1 VNAVSSTTIEHVI
14 GAEGLFVL
22 HLRSGT
28 VRVRGVDGDAVR
40 VSAEDGS
47 DVESGFEIERG
58 EGSLS
63 MRHHRGIHVRL
74 GRHDAGSPAR
84 LAVDI
89 PRRGTLIVD
98 SAGADLAG
106 DDLAGAQRYRTVSGE
121 VVLTRVSGEVA
132 VDAVSGDVE
141 ISATGRL
148 RLEVR
153 TVSGDVGVRAG
164 QIDETEVATTSGDIA
179 LAGELAP
186 GGRHRI
192 ETVSGDALLALAGGT
207 RVEVSTVTGDVT
219 ADVPH
224 RAEGGRGRKVLVIG
238 SGRATLSAHSMSG
251 DVTIVAAR
259 PLDGRHE
266 ADPQD
271 EPANVDPAPSDRE
284 PAQTDPSAA
293 AIAAAYDD
301 ARLRVLH
308 DLERGDIDV
317 AEATRRLEALDTAH
331 AAGGP
336 HHD

>member
-1 VNAVSSTTIEHVI
+1 VNTVSSTTLEHVI
-14 GAEGLFVL
+14 GAEGLLVL
-22 HLRSGT
+22 HLRSGS
-28 VRVRGVDGDAVR
+28 VRLRGVDGDAAR
-40 VSAEDGS
+40 VSAEDGA
-47 DVESGFEIERG
+47 DLESGFEIERG

-63 MRHHRGIHVRL
+63 LRHQGGLQLPL
-74 GRHDAGSPAR
+74 GRHGSGGSAR
-84 LAVDI
+84 LAVDV

-98 SAGADLAG
+98 SVGADLSG

-121 VVLTRVSGEVA
+121 LELTRVSGDVA
-132 VDAVSGDVE
+132 VDAVSGDVS
-141 ISATGRL
+141 ITAAGTL

-153 TVSGDVGVRAG
+153 TMSGDVGVRAG
-164 QIDETEVATTSGDIA
+164 RIDEAEIATTSGDIA

-192 ETVSGDALLALAGGT
+192 ETVSGDAVLALAGGI

-238 SGRATLSAHSMSG
+238 NGRATLSAQSMSG
-251 DVTIVAAR
+251 DITIVAAR
-259 PLDGRHE
+259 PLDGGDE
-266 ADPQD
+266 AALQD
-271 EPANVDPAPSDRE
+271 EPAAGDPAPFDPE
-284 PAQTDPSAA
+284 PAPRDPSAA

-336 HHD
+336 IHD